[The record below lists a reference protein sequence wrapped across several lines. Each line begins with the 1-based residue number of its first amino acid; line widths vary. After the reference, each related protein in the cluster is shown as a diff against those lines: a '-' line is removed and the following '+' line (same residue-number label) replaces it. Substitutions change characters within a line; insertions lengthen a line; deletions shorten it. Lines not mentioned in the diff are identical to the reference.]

1 MIADTERID
10 RLDAMSALHDRL
22 KIAAGDRSTKHL
34 GELTATH
41 PESVRRYMLGAAPSP
56 EFLAALCRGLSIN
69 ADWLLN
75 GQGPMKREDIR
86 RFALLQSRGGELLQ
100 ALAAEVERLTQRVER
115 LEHFVQTMETRLRA
129 ASEPSL
135 PDAGTKGTVREQGS
149 SAADSIGFIAD
160 AFPKR
165 PPETPG

>member
-1 MIADTERID
+1 MT
-10 RLDAMSALHDRL
+10 ALHDRL
-22 KIAAGDRSTKHL
+22 KIAVGDRSTKHL

-56 EFLAALCRGLSIN
+56 EFLAGLCRGLGIN

-75 GQGPMKREDIR
+75 GQGPMKREDVR

-100 ALAAEVERLTQRVER
+100 ALAGEVERLTQRVER

-129 ASEPSL
+129 ASEAVPS
-135 PDAGTKGTVREQGS
+135 DRSGAGTKGTVREQGS
-149 SAADSIGFIAD
+149 AASDSVGFIAD
-160 AFPKR
+160 ALPER

>member
-1 MIADTERID
+1 
-10 RLDAMSALHDRL
+10 MSALHDRL

-75 GQGPMKREDIR
+75 GQGPMKREDVR

-129 ASEPSL
+129 ASEPAL